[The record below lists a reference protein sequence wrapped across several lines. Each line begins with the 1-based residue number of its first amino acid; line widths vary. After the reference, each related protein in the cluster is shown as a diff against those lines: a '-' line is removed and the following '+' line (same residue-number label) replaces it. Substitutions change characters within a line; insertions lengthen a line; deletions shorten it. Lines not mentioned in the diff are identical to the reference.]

1 MDKTSSLGD
10 GAAGRRFQGLQHEKL
25 QRRSCSSKS
34 RPSPPPRGRRPGR
47 EDTRAII
54 KAAALTLFSE
64 QGYDKVSL
72 RAIARAADVDP
83 ALIHHYF
90 ESKAELFARTVLD
103 LPVDAEAIPVHEA
116 WAIASVREFLQ
127 VWEGPDG
134 GRERLTAALRSAVS
148 DETGR
153 RPMSEF
159 MIREV
164 FTPIADALGHPNAKL
179 RGQLA
184 VSLLL
189 GLALARYVVKFP
201 ALAHSKESLLAEQ
214 VGGAGHDVGRQGRPA
229 GDRRAAAGHRGG
241 GERRDVPQHRQ
252 RIHPSGMAA

>member
-1 MDKTSSLGD
+1 MTESST
-10 GAAGRRFQGLQHEKL
+10 K
-25 QRRSCSSKS
+25 
-34 RPSPPPRGRRPGR
+34 PRGRRPGR

-103 LPVDAEAIPVHEA
+103 LPVDAEAIRLRILAAPRDQIGA
-116 WAIASVREFLQ
+116 ASVREFLQ

-164 FTPIADALGHPNAKL
+164 FTPIADALGHQNSKL

-214 VGGAGHDVGRQGRPA
+214 VGGAM
-229 GDRRAAAGHRGG
+229 
-241 GERRDVPQHRQ
+241 QHYLVDEW
-252 RIHPSGMAA
+252 

>member
-1 MDKTSSLGD
+1 MTQNPNK
-10 GAAGRRFQGLQHEKL
+10 
-25 QRRSCSSKS
+25 
-34 RPSPPPRGRRPGR
+34 PRGRRPGR

-54 KAAALTLFSE
+54 RAAALKLFSE
-64 QGYDKVSL
+64 YGYDKVSL
-72 RAIARAADVDP
+72 RAIAREADVDP

-90 ESKAELFARTVLD
+90 ESKADLFARTVLD
-103 LPVDAEAIPVHEA
+103 LPVDAEAIRARILAVPRDQIGA
-116 WAIASVREFLQ
+116 ASVREFLQ
-127 VWEGPDG
+127 VWDGPQG

-148 DETGR
+148 DESGR

-164 FTPIADALGHPNAKL
+164 FTPVAEALGHSNAKL

-201 ALAHSKESLLAEQ
+201 ALYNTKESTLAEQ
-214 VGGAGHDVGRQGRPA
+214 VGGAM
-229 GDRRAAAGHRGG
+229 
-241 GERRDVPQHRQ
+241 QHYLVDEW
-252 RIHPSGMAA
+252 